1 MTTLTKARSYPLAAT
16 SSLDGSCADSYP
28 ADINRGLSM
37 VVNAAIAVYFL
48 LNAAS
53 MVFLLATRHPA
64 AWQWVAAA
72 TIDRDT
78 RNVWRFGCGLLGC
91 LSALTLSAAVLL

>member
-1 MTTLTKARSYPLAAT
+1 MTTITTALADAT
-16 SSLDGSCADSYP
+16 AMAY
-28 ADINRGLSM
+28 
-37 VVNAAIAVYFL
+37 
-48 LNAAS
+48 
-53 MVFLLATRHPA
+53 LLATRHPA
-64 AWQWVAAA
+64 AWQWLAAA

>member
-1 MTTLTKARSYPLAAT
+1 MTQLATTLADAT
-16 SSLDGSCADSYP
+16 A
-28 ADINRGLSM
+28 M
-37 VVNAAIAVYFL
+37 VYL
-48 LNAAS
+48 LT
-53 MVFLLATRHPA
+53 TRHPA
-64 AWQWVAAA
+64 AWQWLAAA